1 MTPNIVF
8 KRLCAG
14 VVDPCVALCFYSI
27 GTQSKNRIIAIIERH
42 KRIEIPAALIDPVVV
57 LVRLQGLPGHLL
69 ITAEAADDFQFLLTA
84 KVVANVVVVDRGLA
98 LMIFA
103 FDEQGNGY
111 WCARTRP
118 EDLASFFSRQFPTG
132 ALVAPKIEHI
142 HIRKLVLQGL
152 AKAIHRVAV

>member
-27 GTQSKNRIIAIIERH
+27 GTQSKNRIIAIIERR

-57 LVRLQGLPGHLL
+57 LVKRQGLPRRLL

-84 KVVANVVVVDRGLA
+84 EVVANVVVVDRGLA
-98 LMIFA
+98 RVVFA
-103 FDEQGNGY
+103 WDERGKGY
-111 WCARTRP
+111 RCARTRP
-118 EDLASFFSRQFPTG
+118 EDLGSF
-132 ALVAPKIEHI
+132 
-142 HIRKLVLQGL
+142 
-152 AKAIHRVAV
+152 